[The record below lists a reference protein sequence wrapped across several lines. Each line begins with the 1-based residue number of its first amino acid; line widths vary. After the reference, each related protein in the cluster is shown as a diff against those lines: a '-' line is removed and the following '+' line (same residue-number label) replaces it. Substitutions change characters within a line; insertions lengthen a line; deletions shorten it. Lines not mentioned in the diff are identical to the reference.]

1 MDSTT
6 PITHSDGPYRVTW
19 SVFSAVKRVEIS
31 NSATGTRVIGTDWVS
46 WDNAYQQAL
55 AQLLSKGELAQL

>member
-1 MDSTT
+1 
-6 PITHSDGPYRVTW
+6 
-19 SVFSAVKRVEIS
+19 VKRVEIS
-31 NSATGTRVIGTDWVS
+31 NSATGTRVIGTDWAS